1 VGGEAGSKSCS
12 LLNVN
17 ALVKCC
23 IVLCLHVF
31 LCIGW
36 GVYGAAA
43 LRSALQLLLRLWR
56 YACLGK
62 AYIVCYRYFKVL
74 LWLGFFMSF
83 IVEGFEKAV
92 ESGCTVVE
100 EAKRLLMGVV
110 VPEKISRLL
119 LRSF

>member
-17 ALVKCC
+17 AFVKYC
-23 IVLCLHVF
+23 IVLCLHVS

-43 LRSALQLLLRLWR
+43 LRNALQLLLRLWR

-62 AYIVCYRYFKVL
+62 AYIVVL
-74 LWLGFFMSF
+74 QVFSSVAL
-83 IVEGFEKAV
+83 A
-92 ESGCTVVE
+92 
-100 EAKRLLMGVV
+100 GVFH
-110 VPEKISRLL
+110 E
-119 LRSF
+119 FYC